1 MGCVLVKL
9 PVVNFCTRCVVVI
22 PLFSYFL
29 AQTYYWIEYV
39 RRRFE
44 SFLKWVIPWRYSRVF
59 LGGGEGYPNM
69 LPEYFFAIRAQR
81 FELSCSQTS
90 IRNDVIPQHT
100 YLYAVVIRTQRRTSI
115 AIWNDGPKENLP
127 RQSCHDSWHKA
138 LRRYR
143 EIGLSSSLILYW
155 YAECYF
161 VGP

>member
-1 MGCVLVKL
+1 MLL
-9 PVVNFCTRCVVVI
+9 
-22 PLFSYFL
+22 LFLYFL
-29 AQTYYWIEYV
+29 IFSTDLLLNWICPTKV
-39 RRRFE
+39 RKFPQMGH
-44 SFLKWVIPWRYSRVF
+44 SLKILACLPR
-59 LGGGEGYPNM
+59 GGEGYPNM

-115 AIWNDGPKENLP
+115 AIWKDGPKENLP